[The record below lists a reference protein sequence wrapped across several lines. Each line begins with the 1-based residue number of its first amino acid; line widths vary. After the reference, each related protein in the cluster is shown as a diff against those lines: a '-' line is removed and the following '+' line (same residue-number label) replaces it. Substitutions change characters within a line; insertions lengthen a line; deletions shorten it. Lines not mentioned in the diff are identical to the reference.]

1 VKIEPV
7 VDGKFSDLLV
17 LNNAS
22 LPHVNLIDLSDMQYF
37 YERAEIFNQAITD
50 QGTLAGFV
58 IAMTTGKSYKS
69 INYQWFV
76 DKFAS
81 FLYIDR
87 IIVASSFR
95 RDGVAQALYQGL
107 IGHAKSTGIPMLT
120 CEVNRFPANPASL
133 ALHEKLGFRVV
144 GTQLTEQG
152 QKEVLLMVLDLHA

>member
-1 VKIEPV
+1 MKIEPV
-7 VDGKFSDLLV
+7 VDGKFNDLLA

-22 LPHVNLIDLSDMQYF
+22 LPHVNLIDLADMQYF
-37 YERAEIFNQAITD
+37 YDCAEIFNQVRTD
-50 QGTLAGFV
+50 QGMLAGFV
-58 IAMTTGKSYKS
+58 IAMTTGRSYES

-76 DKFAS
+76 DKFES

-87 IIVASSFR
+87 IIVNSPFR

-120 CEVNRFPANPASL
+120 CEVNRSPPNPASL

-144 GTQLTEQG
+144 GSQFTEEG
-152 QKEVLLMVLDLHA
+152 KKEVLLMVLDLHA